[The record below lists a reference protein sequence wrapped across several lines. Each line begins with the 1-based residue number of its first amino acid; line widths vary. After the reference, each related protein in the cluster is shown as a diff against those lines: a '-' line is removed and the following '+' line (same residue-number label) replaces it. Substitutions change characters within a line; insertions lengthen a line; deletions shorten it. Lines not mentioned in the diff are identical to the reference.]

1 MLPGIQGTWEETGI
15 SCEQCHTDPNVSAP
29 DVGGGAKHVSS
40 QLAADITVD
49 SSNELC
55 GSCHNRGLDPDTNI
69 PASGDLPNTFI
80 RHHEQ
85 YNEWRNSAHGDDDGN
100 KIGCNDC
107 HNPHIGTRYG
117 FADDGGITQ
126 TCEGC
131 HPGPTANN
139 KHIDVSGF
147 GDTLDC
153 ETCHM
158 AQATKSGALDPLGNP
173 LYVGDVKTHIFK
185 INPAAEGKDVFFDFS
200 GDLARGWRR
209 LRTAS
214 PSTSCATSV
223 TRTRKS
229 TATAAPRSWQT
240 LDGPIGPKRQASTT
254 RPEHSIAGVAFNHSC

>member
-69 PASGDLPNTFI
+69 PASGELPNTFI

-126 TCEGC
+126 TCESC

-158 AQATKSGALDPLGNP
+158 AQATKSAVPDPNNL
-173 LYVGDVKTHIFK
+173 LYVGDVKTHIFE
-185 INPAAEGKDVFFDFS
+185 INPAAVGKDTFFDFS
-200 GDLARGWRR
+200 G
-209 LRTAS
+209 AS
-214 PSTSCATSV
+214 PVVATPTDGV
-223 TRTRKS
+223 TLDFVCYQCHEDES
-229 TATAAPRSWQT
+229 GNGGPRSVKT
-240 LDGPIGPKRQASTT
+240 LADLSLKATGI
-254 RPEHSIAGVAFNHSC
+254 HVAP